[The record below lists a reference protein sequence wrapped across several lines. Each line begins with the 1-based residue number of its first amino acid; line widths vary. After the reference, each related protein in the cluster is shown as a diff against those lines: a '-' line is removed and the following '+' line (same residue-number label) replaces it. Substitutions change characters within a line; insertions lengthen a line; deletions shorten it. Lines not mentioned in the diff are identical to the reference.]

1 MPNRPIRILYI
12 DDDPAL
18 GRLVQRSL
26 ARRGHEV
33 EHAADAQTGLARLG
47 HGDID
52 VLILDHDLGTT
63 QGLDLLGTLQGQA
76 RAPSV
81 VYVTAFSDIGL
92 AVAALKAG
100 AADYVP
106 KTVGDDFL
114 VLLGAAVEQAI
125 EKTRLRREKER
136 AEEEVRKARDR
147 AVTLLAEVNHRV
159 ANSLALA
166 SSLVRMQIA
175 AVQDP
180 AAKAALAETQGR
192 IGAIAALH
200 RRLYTSEDVQN
211 VDLAAYLGSLM
222 GELRGPMA
230 AVGHMPDIRLALD
243 EAEMKTDRAVW
254 VGMITAELVTNAL
267 KYAYADGCGE
277 VRVILRRREDGG
289 ILLAV
294 EDDGIG
300 WDGTGKPKG
309 TGLGSRI
316 INAMAKSLGS
326 RIDYAR
332 GNPGT
337 RASLLIPPST
347 PAAG

>member
-1 MPNRPIRILYI
+1 MPNRAIRILYI

-18 GRLVQRSL
+18 GRLVQKALIRH
-26 ARRGHEV
+26 GHEV
-33 EHAADAQTGLARLG
+33 EHAADAEAGLARIAQG
-47 HGDID
+47 GID
-52 VLILDHDLGTT
+52 VLILDHDLGTAE
-63 QGLDLLGTLQGQA
+63 GFDVLAALQGQA
-76 RAPSV
+76 SAPSV
-81 VYVTAFSDIGL
+81 VYVTAFSDIAI
-92 AVAALKAG
+92 AVKALKAG

-106 KTVGDDFL
+106 KTVGDEFL
-114 VLLGAAVEQAI
+114 VLLTAAVEQAI
-125 EKTRLRREKER
+125 EKTRLKREKDR

-147 AVTLLAEVNHRV
+147 AVMLLAEVNHRV

-166 SSLVRMQIA
+166 SSLVRMQIS
-175 AVQDP
+175 AVTDM

-200 RRLYTSEDVQN
+200 RRLYTSEDVQI
-211 VDLAAYLGSLM
+211 VDLSAYLGSLV

-230 AVGHMPDIRLALD
+230 AVGHMPQIRLMLD

-254 VGMITAELVTNAL
+254 IGMITAELVTNAL
-267 KYAYADGCGE
+267 KYAYADGEGE
-277 VRVILRRREDGG
+277 VRVILRRGEDGCL
-289 ILLAV
+289 LLAV

-316 INAMAKSLGS
+316 INAMAKSLGTQ
-326 RIDYAR
+326 IEYAR

-337 RASLLIPPST
+337 RVSLSIAQRR
-347 PAAG
+347 PAD